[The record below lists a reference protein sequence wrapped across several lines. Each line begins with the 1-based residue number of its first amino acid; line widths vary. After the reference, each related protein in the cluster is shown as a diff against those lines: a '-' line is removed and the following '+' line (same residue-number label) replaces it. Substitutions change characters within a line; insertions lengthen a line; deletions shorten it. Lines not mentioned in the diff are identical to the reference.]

1 MSSIDSQYY
10 SSYASLYF
18 RPGMNSLTCIGMNSL
33 KVPDKFASATTCTE
47 ETQKIF
53 LNNGIVDPTQT
64 QAQRAATI
72 INYSKGGSIK
82 YGNQGNIYGNP
93 ITFLGK
99 TEGQPGG
106 LNRPLKNKF

>member
-1 MSSIDSQYY
+1 MSTLESKYY

-18 RPGMNSLTCIGMNSL
+18 RPGMNSLRFPGKCGDGATC
-33 KVPDKFASATTCTE
+33 VQ

-53 LNNGIVDPTQT
+53 LDNGIVNPTQT

-72 INYSKGGSIK
+72 INYSKGGSTK
-82 YGNQGNIYGNP
+82 FGNQGNIYGNP

-106 LNRPLKNKF
+106 LNRPLRNKF

>member
-1 MSSIDSQYY
+1 MSTIDSKYY

-18 RPGMNSLTCIGMNSL
+18 RPGMNSLRFPGKCGDAATCIQ
-33 KVPDKFASATTCTE
+33 

-53 LNNGIVDPTQT
+53 LDNGIVNPTQT

-72 INYSKGGSIK
+72 INYSKGGSVK
-82 YGNQGNIYGNP
+82 YGNQNNVYGNVV
-93 ITFLGK
+93 TFLGK

-106 LNRPLKNKF
+106 LNRPLRNKF

>member
-18 RPGMNSLTCIGMNSL
+18 RPGMNSLRFPGKCGDAATCIQ
-33 KVPDKFASATTCTE
+33 

-53 LNNGIVDPTQT
+53 LDNGIVNPTQT

-82 YGNQGNIYGNP
+82 YGNQGNAYGSVV
-93 ITFLGK
+93 TFLGK

-106 LNRPLKNKF
+106 LNRPLRTKF

>member
-18 RPGMNSLTCIGMNSL
+18 RPGMNSLRFPRKCGDAATC
-33 KVPDKFASATTCTE
+33 VQ

-53 LNNGIVDPTQT
+53 LDNGIVNPSQT
-64 QAQRAATI
+64 QSQRAATT

-82 YGNQGNIYGNP
+82 YGNQGNAYGNLV
-93 ITFLGK
+93 TFLGK

-106 LNRPLKNKF
+106 LNRPVRNRF

>member
-18 RPGMNSLTCIGMNSL
+18 RPGMNSLRFPGKCGDAATCIQ
-33 KVPDKFASATTCTE
+33 

-53 LNNGIVDPTQT
+53 LDNGIVNPTQT

-72 INYSKGGSIK
+72 INYSPGGSVK
-82 YGNQGNIYGNP
+82 FGNQGNIYGNP

-99 TEGQPGG
+99 TEGQPVG
-106 LNRPLKNKF
+106 LNRPLRNKF

>member
-1 MSSIDSQYY
+1 MSTLDSKYY

-18 RPGMNSLTCIGMNSL
+18 RPGMNSLRFPGKCGDAAIC
-33 KVPDKFASATTCTE
+33 VQ

-53 LNNGIVDPTQT
+53 LANGIVDPTQT
-64 QAQRAATI
+64 QSQRASTV

-82 YGNQGNIYGNP
+82 YGNQDNSYGNLV
-93 ITFLGK
+93 TFLGK

-106 LNRPLKNKF
+106 LNRPVRNRF

>member
-1 MSSIDSQYY
+1 MSSINSHYY

-18 RPGMNSLTCIGMNSL
+18 RPGMNSLRFPGKCGDAATCIQ
-33 KVPDKFASATTCTE
+33 

-53 LNNGIVDPTQT
+53 LDNGIVNPTQT

-72 INYSKGGSIK
+72 INYSRGGSVN
-82 YGNQGNIYGNP
+82 YGNTNNSYGGFV
-93 ITFLGK
+93 TFLGK

-106 LNRPLKNKF
+106 LNRPIRNKF